1 MLHRDEDLLL
11 TSLAVSTLSTV
22 EPMGTGVS
30 HSVSESS
37 LLCGAFNGRE
47 EARVE
52 TGKACGGVE
61 QRLARKSER
70 RLCDRVV
77 ERVEDKLDSVADI
90 SAEIVLVVEEAGIL
104 VGHLDN
110 DLLRGCC
117 TGQSQSGGSKSLSEV
132 HLELFCSSW
141 IQYKRTERRENVIN
155 QKTAV
160 KRLEKRKTLELAK
173 K

>member
-1 MLHRDEDLLL
+1 
-11 TSLAVSTLSTV
+11 
-22 EPMGTGVS
+22 MGTGVS
-30 HSVSESS
+30 HSVRESS
-37 LLCGAFNGRE
+37 LFCGALHGGE

-61 QRLARKSER
+61 QRLARESER
-70 RLCDRVV
+70 RLSDRVV
-77 ERVEDKLDSVADI
+77 ERVEDELDSVTDI

-117 TGQSQSGGSKSLSEV
+117 TGQSQSGGSKKLSEV
-132 HLELFCSSW
+132 HLGSFCSDW
-141 IQYKRTERRENVIN
+141 IQCKRTVREGNVIN
-155 QKTAV
+155 QKIAV
-160 KRLEKRKTLELAK
+160 KRLEKRKTLKLAK